1 MRRVIGLVAALGLAA
16 CTLLGAAD
24 GAPPEVFPDPAA
36 QPRKVLRYAF
46 RVAETG
52 FDPAQ
57 VIDIYSR
64 TVTPHIFEGL
74 YGYDH
79 LARPAKIKPLTAAA
93 MPEVDADFRTWT
105 VHLQPGIFFADDP
118 AFKGRRREL
127 VAADYV
133 YSFKRFAD
141 PASKSPAWGGLAQQ
155 GIVGLAEA
163 RQRALQGK
171 LPFDY
176 DAPIAGLQALD
187 RYTIRFRLAAPR
199 PRFLETLATGDL
211 FGALAREVVET
222 YGGDIAA
229 HPVGT
234 GPFRLA
240 QWRRSSLIV
249 LERNPA
255 YRERYFDA
263 EPAADDAEG
272 QALLARF
279 RGRRLPMIQ
288 RVEISI
294 IEEEQPRWLS
304 FLQARHDFVEQM
316 PAQFIDLAMPG
327 GQLAPHLARKGVRGY
342 RMVRPDVYFVVFNM
356 DDPVV
361 GGLAPAQVALR
372 RAIGLALDVPREI
385 ATVWRGQAIPAQSAL
400 LPQTTGYD
408 PAFKSEMGDFD
419 PARAKALLDLYGWID
434 RDGDGWRE
442 RPDGSPLLLEMLTQ
456 PDNQSRT
463 LDELRAKNL
472 AAVGLRLQYR
482 PAKWPENLKAARA
495 GQYQIW
501 RVGGSAAAPDGLPS
515 LARFHG
521 PQLGGQNLARFAL
534 PAFDAIYER
543 LEVLPD
549 GPERLA
555 LFRQAQL
562 LGIAYAPYKTLVHR
576 IVTDLAQPTLI
587 GYRRPLFWQDWWHMV
602 DIQTP

>member
-1 MRRVIGLVAALGLAA
+1 MRRAVAVIVALGLVV
-16 CTLLGAAD
+16 CTRVTAD
-24 GAPPEVFPDPAA
+24 EAAPP
-36 QPRKVLRYAF
+36 QKVLRYAF

-57 VIDIYSR
+57 IIDIYSR

-105 VHLQPGIFFADDP
+105 VRLQPGIFFADDP
-118 AFKGRRREL
+118 AFKGQPREL
-127 VAADYV
+127 VASDYV

-141 PASKSPAWGGLAQQ
+141 PRSKSPAWSSLAQQ
-155 GIVGLAEA
+155 GIVGLAQA
-163 RQRALQGK
+163 RQRALDDRR
-171 LPFDY
+171 PFDY
-176 DAPIAGLQALD
+176 DSPIAGLQALD
-187 RYTIRFRLAAPR
+187 RYTVRFRLEAPR

-211 FGALAREVVET
+211 FGALAREVVQA
-222 YGGDIAA
+222 YGDDIAA

-234 GPFRLA
+234 GPFRLT

-249 LERNPA
+249 LERNPG
-255 YRERYFDA
+255 YRERFFDA

-279 RGRRLPMIQ
+279 KGRRLPMVD
-288 RVEISI
+288 RVELSI

-304 FLQARHDFVEQM
+304 FLQARHDFIEQM

-342 RMVRPDVYFVVFNM
+342 QTVRSDVYFVVFNM

-385 ATVWRGQAIPAQSAL
+385 ATVWRGQAIPAQSTL
-400 LPQTTGYD
+400 LPQTTGFD
-408 PAFKSEMGDFD
+408 AAFKSEMGDHD
-419 PARAKALLDLYGWID
+419 PARAKALLDLYGWVD

-482 PAKWPENLKAARA
+482 PAKWPENLKAARG

-521 PQLGGQNLARFAL
+521 PQVGGQNMARFAL

-576 IVTDLAQPTLI
+576 IMTDLAQPALI